1 MRSRLWWV
9 VLPVVAGPV
18 QAQNAPC
25 DLVRLVNAR
34 VANLCD
40 AAIDGTRAFHPV
52 AGLLVSGGNPLLET
66 QFGPGGLGRFALTV
80 RANTA
85 RVQLPDL
92 SYDGTAQTVPAGERL
107 LFIAPLVEGS
117 AGLYAVPGRLAVEAL
132 ASAQLLPTNQVEN
145 LEVVPGGAHLGAA
158 ALGLGFGARA
168 AAVLGPSLPV
178 LSLSVMR
185 RSVPRV
191 QYGDIADP
199 SEQFQYAVDL
209 RATNL
214 RLAASRRFARFALA
228 GGLGYDH
235 YTGDA
240 AIAVREPALPVNLI
254 GTVRID
260 LKASRWM
267 LFANPSLDAGPL
279 QVTGELGYQLPRE
292 QKLKTTFER
301 FDPSSGRVFG
311 GLGVRVDF

>member
-1 MRSRLWWV
+1 MM
-9 VLPVVAGPV
+9 AGPA
-18 QAQNAPC
+18 QAQNPPC
-25 DLVRLVNAR
+25 DLVRLVSAR

-52 AGLLVSGGNPLLET
+52 AGLLVSGGNPVLQT
-66 QFGPGGLGRFALTV
+66 QPGGGGLGRFALTV
-80 RANTA
+80 RANTT

-92 SYDGTAQTVPAGERL
+92 SYDGTAETVPAGERL

-117 AGLYAVPGRLAVEAL
+117 AGLYAVPGRVAVEAL

-158 ALGLGFGARA
+158 ALGIGFGARA
-168 AAVLGPSLPV
+168 AAVLGPSFPV

-191 QYGDIADP
+191 QYGNLADP
-199 SEQFQYAVDL
+199 SQEFQYAIDL
-209 RATNL
+209 RAVNI
-214 RLAASRRFARFALA
+214 RLAASQRFAGFALA
-228 GGLGYDH
+228 GGLGYDR
-235 YTGDA
+235 YTGNA

-260 LKASRWM
+260 LEASRWM
-267 LFANPSLDAGPL
+267 LFANPSLEAGPL
-279 QVTGELGYQLPRE
+279 QVTGELGYQLPRQ
-292 QKLKTTFER
+292 QKLATTFER
-301 FDPSSGRVFG
+301 FDPSGGRLFG
-311 GLGVRVDF
+311 GLGVRLDF

>member
-1 MRSRLWWV
+1 MFPL
-9 VLPVVAGPV
+9 LAGPL
-18 QAQNAPC
+18 QAQNPTC
-25 DLVRLVNAR
+25 DLVRLVSGR

-52 AGLLVSGGNPLLET
+52 AGLLVSGGNPVLRT
-66 QFGPGGLGRFALTV
+66 QSERGGLGRFALTV

-92 SYDGTAQTVPAGERL
+92 SYDGTAETVPAGQRL

-117 AGLYAVPGRLAVEAL
+117 AGLYAVPGRLAFEAL
-132 ASAQLLPTNQVEN
+132 LSAQLLPTNQVED
-145 LEVVPGGAHLGAA
+145 LDVVPGGAHLGAA

-168 AAVLGPSLPV
+168 AVTLAPSLPA

-191 QYGDIADP
+191 QYGNITDP
-199 SEQFQYAVDL
+199 LEEFQYAVDL
-209 RATNL
+209 RATNV
-214 RLAASRRFARFALA
+214 RLAASQRFPGFAVA
-228 GGLGYDH
+228 GGLGYDR

-240 AIAVREPALPVNLI
+240 DIAVREPDLPVNLVGNI
-254 GTVRID
+254 SID
-260 LKASRWM
+260 LQASRWM
-267 LFANPSLDAGPL
+267 LFANPSVEAGPL
-279 QVTGELGYQLPRE
+279 QVTGELGYQLPRS
-292 QKLKTTFER
+292 QDLATTFER
-301 FDPSSGRVFG
+301 FDPSSGRLFG

>member
-1 MRSRLWWV
+1 MRFRLCTAI
-9 VLPVVAGPV
+9 LPLIAGQL

-25 DLVRLVNAR
+25 DLVRLVSSR

-52 AGLLVSGGNPLLET
+52 AGLLVSGGNPVLRT
-66 QFGPGGLGRFALTV
+66 AAGGDGLGHFGLAV

-92 SYDGTAQTVPAGERL
+92 GYDGTAPTVPAGERL

-117 AGLYAVPGRLAVEAL
+117 AGLYAVPGRVAIEVLG
-132 ASAQLLPTNQVEN
+132 SAQLLPTNQVEN
-145 LEVVPGGAHLGAA
+145 LDVVPGGAHLGAA
-158 ALGLGFGARA
+158 ALGLGFGARV
-168 AAVLGPSLPV
+168 AVVPAPSLPS
-178 LSLSVMR
+178 LSLTLMR

-191 QYGDIADP
+191 QYGNLADP
-199 SEQFQYAVDL
+199 GEQFQYAIDL

-214 RLAASRRFARFALA
+214 RLGASQRFSAFALA
-228 GGLGYDH
+228 SGLGYDR

-240 AIAVREPALPVNLI
+240 AIAVREPDLPVNLI

-260 LKASRWM
+260 LDASRWL
-267 LFANPSLDAGPL
+267 LFANPSYQAGPL
-279 QVTGELGYQLPRE
+279 QVAGELGYRLPKKQR
-292 QKLKTTFER
+292 LTTTFER
-301 FDPSSGRVFG
+301 FDPSSGRLFG